1 MKLVKNGMKN
11 YLSVVGAIMFL
22 AVVSNLDAAKIK
34 VACVGDSITYGAAIK
49 EREKNC
55 YPAQLRNLLGEKYE
69 VQNFGR
75 NGATLLRKG
84 DLPYRKTPQF
94 KAATDFEPDIVVL
107 KLGTNDSKPQ
117 NWRHWMEYGDDLR
130 DMINYFEGLPSKP
143 RVHVCVPVPVYRDR
157 WGINEKTVAGMVAK
171 LTRGVAREEG
181 IGWINTDTALRGH
194 PEMFP
199 DGIHPNAAGAKLM
212 ATVVAAALNT
222 ESEAADR
229 FELLDGDRV
238 VFLGDGLI
246 EQEQYF
252 GWIEVM
258 MTTAFPDRDVTFRNL
273 GWNADTPAGDSR
285 FGLSLLQAGR
295 APVDEGWKQLQ
306 KQLELTKPTVLVLGY
321 GMGSSLEGGRAG
333 IGKFTADYRRLLT
346 RVSEISPKARF
357 VLLSPVQRLDSDHPQ
372 AGVLKQ
378 YSVAIKKL
386 AEAQGG
392 RFVDLLPVAKN
403 ADQRKDPIHLNEA
416 GYREAAAVIGKSLGM
431 SDSGWADNRH
441 TKTLRDMILQKNQW
455 WFHRSRPANMA
466 YVFGFRKHEQGQN
479 AVEIPQFD
487 KLIAEDET
495 RIASLRRLEPVNLL
509 AKKPPVKSKYAKFT
523 KQPTPQ
529 FTVGKDLEVT
539 LWAENPQLNKPI
551 QMNFDPQG
559 RLWVASSE
567 AYPMIEVGQ
576 AAPDKILVL
585 EDTNGDGKSD
595 KSTVFANGLLI
606 PTGVEPGNGGVYVA
620 QSTDLLF
627 LKDTDGDGKADVR
640 KRVLSGFGT
649 EDTHHNLHTLRW
661 GFDGRLYMNQS
672 IYTRTDTETARG
684 VVRLKAGGGF
694 RYNTDSM
701 RMEVFFRG
709 LVNSWGHQ
717 FDEYGQSFLTDGAG
731 FQGIAYTFPGASFR
745 PTPGSRRDLALISP
759 GNYPKFASKE
769 IVYGDSF
776 PKNWQGSIVTCD
788 FRANRVTRF
797 SLVEQGAG
805 FVTQQEEDLLRT
817 TASTFRPIDVKQGPD
832 GALYIADW
840 SNPIIN
846 HGEVDFRD
854 ARRDRWHGRIW
865 RVSWKGGKKRTRT
878 NIAGKG
884 TRQLLNSLGSNDRY
898 VRDQTRR
905 VLFEQPEKTK
915 AALGEWLRGIPH
927 HDELRRLQALW
938 LHQGL
943 NVSNTPLL
951 ADLLQATEPRI
962 RAAAVR
968 VLADWADPETDLE
981 SRLTVGTAL
990 GLFRQATADP
1000 HPRVRLEAVRGVAR
1014 LDTVRAAEVALGVLT
1029 QEMDRFL
1036 DYGLW
1041 VTMNELA
1048 DPFMAA
1054 LDQGKTAVSG
1064 KQLEFAL
1071 ASVEPVRAGK
1081 YIAQRLK
1088 QEPIRKDGNGPWI
1101 ELIGK
1106 AGGREELKVLYQ
1118 QAVNGGLNPAATERA
1133 LNAIADAQRLRRLRP
1148 AGAVTGISQ
1157 LIGSQDA
1164 KVQVAA
1170 IRLAGLWKLQG
1181 QVKPLSGYAG
1191 TGKTPAIR
1199 GAAIT
1204 ALAQTGG
1211 GPAGAALVQ
1220 LAQAKDLGVAR
1231 HAVLALA
1238 GLGVN
1243 RAAAPFY
1250 GVLGKSAD
1258 EEQAMTMWRGFLANR
1273 NGGKALTESYP
1284 AKGMSQMIARAGL
1297 RAAREGGRNEPG
1309 LVAVLSNDAGITIKP
1324 EELTPARV
1332 AAMIRKANEDG
1343 HPGRGEAVYRRT
1355 ELGCTLCHAIGGV
1368 GGKVGPDM
1376 VSLGASAPTD
1386 YIIESMYK
1394 PNSKIKEGYHSVIVE
1409 TKDEF
1414 EYSGVEVSD
1423 SGNELVIRT
1432 AANQLVKIA
1441 KNNIA
1446 SKRNGM
1452 SLMPSGLM
1460 DVLSEQERLD
1470 LIRFLSA
1477 LGTPGNYDASQ
1488 GGVAR
1493 VYEVLAGT
1501 HIVEQNGGA
1510 KIISGE
1516 WKKGWAPFI
1525 SNVSGAVSGG
1535 ALRNATQQK
1544 SKYVGLVHIYMRTKV
1559 EAAKDGQVMFNVTGP
1574 TKVDLWVDG
1583 QQLKGERDF
1592 STNLKAGK
1600 HTVLVRLDAK
1610 AVPPQLRLKSRDVS
1624 FAVE

>member
-1 MKLVKNGMKN
+1 MKN
-11 YLSVVGAIMFL
+11 IVRAVCAFL
-22 AVVSNLDAAKIK
+22 FVAMVSGVEAKTK
-34 VACVGDSITYGAAIK
+34 VACVGDSITFGATIK
-49 EREKNC
+49 DRTKNS
-55 YPAQLRNLLGEKYE
+55 YPAQLQRMLGDDYE
-69 VQNFGR
+69 VRNFGR
-75 NGATLLRKG
+75 SGATLLKKG
-84 DLPYRKTPQF
+84 NLPYWKTKQF
-94 KAATDFEPDIVVL
+94 KDATAYVPDVVVI
-107 KLGTNDSKPQ
+107 KLGTNDTKPD
-117 NWRHWMEYGDDLR
+117 NWKHANEFAANLR
-130 DMINYFEGLPSKP
+130 DLIDHFSKLPSQP
-143 RVHVCVPVPVYRDR
+143 RVQLCLPVPVFQDR
-157 WGINEKTVAGMVAK
+157 WGINEATVRNETIPWIKSVAK
-171 LTRGVAREEG
+171 ERNLQVIDLYA
-181 IGWINTDTALRGH
+181 ALSGKKK
-194 PEMFP
+194 MFP
-199 DGIHPNAAGAKLM
+199 DGVHPNAAGATVMAKAVMKAVAPAKWALM
-212 ATVVAAALNT
+212 
-222 ESEAADR
+222 D
-229 FELLDGDRV
+229 FELKDGDRV
-238 VFLGDGLI
+238 VFLGDGLV

-258 MTTAFPDRDVTFRNL
+258 MTTAWPDRHVTFRNL
-273 GWNADTPAGDSR
+273 GWSADTPVGDSR

-295 APVDEGWKQLQ
+295 EPADEGWKQLQ

-321 GMGSSLEGGRAG
+321 GMASALED
-333 IGKFTADYRRLLT
+333 IDKPLKQFLADYSAQYSKLMQAARR
-346 RVSEISPKARF
+346 ISPGVRF
-357 VLLSPVQRLDSDHPQ
+357 VFLTPIRQLNPPRINPVGARIGSGSDMLY
-372 AGVLKQ
+372 AK
-378 YSVAIKKL
+378 SVA
-386 AEAQGG
+386 G
-392 RFVDLLPVAKN
+392 RIPLVNILDAAPKPE
-403 ADQRKDPIHLNEA
+403 QRKDPIHLNDA
-416 GYREAAAVIGKSLGM
+416 GYRAIATEIGKQLRFPN
-431 SDSGWADNRH
+431 SGWATNPH
-441 TKTLRDMILQKNQW
+441 TETLRRLILRKNEW
-455 WFHRSRPANMA
+455 WFNRSRPSNMA

-479 AVEIPQFD
+479 AVEIPQYD
-487 KLIAEDET
+487 KIIAEEET
-495 RIASLRRLEPVNLL
+495 RIASLRHLKPVKLL
-509 AKKPPVKSKYAKFT
+509 DKKPRVESKYAKFT

-576 AAPDKILVL
+576 AAPDKVLVL

-595 KSTVFANGLLI
+595 NSTVFADGLLI

-672 IYTRTDTETARG
+672 IYTRTDTETPRG

-701 RMEVFFRG
+701 RMEIFFRG

-731 FQGIAYTFPGASFR
+731 FQGVAYTFPGASFR
-745 PTPGSRRDLALISP
+745 PVPGSRRDLGLISP

-769 IVYGDSF
+769 IVYGDAF
-776 PKNWQGSIVTCD
+776 PMDWQGSIITCD

-817 TASTFRPIDVKQGPD
+817 SASTFRPIDVKQGPD

-865 RVSWKGGKKRTRT
+865 RVSWKGAKKKARV
-878 NIAGKG
+878 NIAKLG
-884 TRQLLNSLGSNDRY
+884 TRQLLNSLGSNDRQ
-898 VRDQTRR
+898 VRDQSRR
-905 VLFEQPEKTK
+905 VLFENSNQTK
-915 AALGEWLRGIPH
+915 PALAEWLRGVPH
-927 HDELRRLQALW
+927 HQEMMRLQALW

-943 NVSNTPLL
+943 NVPNTALLTDLL
-951 ADLLQATEPRI
+951 AAQEPKI

-968 VLADWADPETDLE
+968 VLADWADPQTDF
-981 SRLTVGTAL
+981 SARIKTGAAL
-990 GLFRQATADP
+990 RLFRRAVDDK
-1000 HPRVRLEAVRGVAR
+1000 HPRVRLEAIRGVAR
-1014 LDTVRAAEVALGVLT
+1014 LQTLKAAEIALRVLSHD
-1029 QEMDRFL
+1029 MDRFL

-1041 VTMNELA
+1041 LTMNELA

-1054 LDQGKTAVSG
+1054 LETGKTKVSG

-1071 ASVEPVRAGK
+1071 ASVLPDRAGK

-1088 QEPIRKDGNGPWI
+1088 NRPIGKDGSGPWI

-1106 AGGREELKVLYQ
+1106 AGGRTELNTLYQ
-1118 QAVNGGLNPAATERA
+1118 QAANGGFDAAATERA
-1133 LNAIADAQRLRRLRP
+1133 LKAIGGAQRLRRLRP
-1148 AGAVTGISQ
+1148 AGGTTGLSK
-1157 LIGSQDA
+1157 LINSKHA
-1164 KVQVAA
+1164 NVKVAA
-1170 IRLAGLWKLQG
+1170 IQLAGIWKLQG
-1181 QVKPLSGYAG
+1181 QVKPLLTFAESG
-1191 TGKTPAIR
+1191 KSPALR

-1204 ALAQTGG
+1204 ALSQIGG
-1211 GPAGAALVQ
+1211 GPAAAALEQ
-1220 LAQAKDLGVAR
+1220 LAKSKDHGVAR
-1231 HAVLALA
+1231 HSVLALA

-1243 RAAAPFY
+1243 RAAKPFF
-1250 GVLGKSAD
+1250 GVLAKSAN
-1258 EEQAMTMWRGFLANR
+1258 EEQAMIMWRGFLANR
-1273 NGGKALTESYP
+1273 NGAKALTDNYP
-1284 AKGMSQMIARAGL
+1284 AGKVSQMIARAGL
-1297 RAAREGGRNEPG
+1297 RAAREGGRNEPA
-1309 LVAVLSNDAGITIKP
+1309 LVAALSADAGITIKP
-1324 EELTPARV
+1324 EELTPALV
-1332 AAMIRKANEDG
+1332 ASMIRKANEDG
-1343 HPGRGEAVYRRT
+1343 HPGRGEAVYRRK

-1376 VSLGASAPTD
+1376 VSLGASAPAD

-1394 PNSKIKEGYHSVIVE
+1394 PNAKIKEGYHSVIVE

-1423 SGNELVIRT
+1423 TANELVIRT
-1432 AANQLVKIA
+1432 AANQLVKLA

-1460 DVLSEQERLD
+1460 DVLSEQDRLD

-1493 VYEVLAGT
+1493 VYKVLAGS
-1501 HIVEQNGGA
+1501 HIVEQNGGDQ
-1510 KIISGE
+1510 IISGE
-1516 WKKGWAPFI
+1516 WNKGWKPFI
-1525 SNVSGAVSGG
+1525 SNVSGAVSGN
-1535 ALRNATQQK
+1535 ALKNLAQPR
-1544 SKYVGLVHIYMRTKV
+1544 SKYAGLVSIYLRTKV
-1559 EAAKDGQVMFNVTGP
+1559 EAAKEGKVMFNVTGP
-1574 TKVDLWVDG
+1574 TKVDLWIDG
-1583 QQLKGERDF
+1583 QQIAGERDF
-1592 STNLKAGK
+1592 ETNIKAGK
-1600 HTVLVRLDAK
+1600 HTVLIRLDAK

-1624 FAVE
+1624 FAIE